1 MTPPAVPSQTP
12 SLGTPAID
20 VFYSFCWQVQLNMT
34 KQSVDSQKTDE
45 LTAFMGLAS
54 EVKQGNVLLY
64 GIEIDHSKV
73 IFLMSY
79 HYIC

>member
-1 MTPPAVPSQTP
+1 
-12 SLGTPAID
+12 
-20 VFYSFCWQVQLNMT
+20 MT

-54 EVKQGNVLLY
+54 EVIQGNVLLY